1 MRPALTVASNYG
13 RFLVGMAA
21 VAVVTPQAIAAVGID
36 RFGVWSLAAATC
48 GFIALLELGIA
59 TTSMRFAAEAEGAAD
74 PLQRDA
80 QLSTLLVAQL
90 PLAIA
95 MLLAGWLGAA
105 PLAAAFGLGT
115 GAAREFVNIVHLGA
129 TTAACVLPLALWRA
143 ALAARGYLHVS
154 NLVDGVAIAFGACVS
169 VVGLAQGLGVMA
181 LAWGAA
187 ATVLLPAPLLY
198 VAVRKRV
205 PDLGLSWRR
214 ASRQGWRQMRNFAG
228 AAVSANSANL
238 AAQRLEPVLVSAFLP
253 LGAVGQYSVAA
264 RIAEYSLLLGRQ
276 LSSALTP
283 MVARAH
289 GAGDSNA
296 VRVAL
301 LVGTRFQLAL
311 MLPFA
316 LLLAWHAP
324 AVLHAWLGPT
334 VTQAGVPL
342 QLLCVAFGLA
352 SVAMNPAICLGMT
365 GRHRLVAQ
373 AALGGAALRLLA
385 GALMLGPFGLVGVG
399 AAAIAVALAVDV
411 GVVVVCACRHA
422 GVPLRTFFTQA
433 VAPALPGLLAAAT
446 VAAALER
453 WHPPATLGEI
463 FAQCLA
469 AGIAFVALFVPFG
482 VRGHFPPH
490 SRTAGSPNLEV
501 PVQ

>member
-1 MRPALTVASNYG
+1 
-13 RFLVGMAA
+13 
-21 VAVVTPQAIAAVGID
+21 
-36 RFGVWSLAAATC
+36 
-48 GFIALLELGIA
+48 
-59 TTSMRFAAEAEGAAD
+59 
-74 PLQRDA
+74 
-80 QLSTLLVAQL
+80 
-90 PLAIA
+90 

-115 GAAREFVNIVHLGA
+115 AAAREFVNVVHLGA
-129 TTAACVLPLALWRA
+129 TTAACALPLALWRA
-143 ALAARGYLHVS
+143 ALAARGHLHVS
-154 NLVDGVAIAFGACVS
+154 NLVDGVAIAIGACVA
-169 VVGLAQGLGVMA
+169 VAGLAQGLGVMA
-181 LAWGAA
+181 LACGAA
-187 ATVLLPAPLLY
+187 ATILLPAPLLFA
-198 VAVRKRV
+198 AVRARV
-205 PDLGLSWRR
+205 PDLRLSWRR
-214 ASRQGWRQMRNFAG
+214 ASRHEWRQMRNFAA

-238 AAQRLEPVLVSAFLP
+238 AAQRLEPVLVNAFLP

-264 RIAEYSLLLGRQ
+264 RIAEYALLLGRQ

-289 GAGDSNA
+289 GAGDADA

-324 AVLHAWLGPT
+324 AILNAWLGPAAA
-334 VTQAGVPL
+334 QAGLPL
-342 QLLCVAFGLA
+342 QLLCAAFAVASA
-352 SVAMNPAICLGMT
+352 AMNPAICLGMT

-385 GALMLGPFGLVGVG
+385 GALLLGPFGLVGVG
-399 AAAIAVALAVDV
+399 AAAIAVALVVDL

-422 GVPLRTFFTQA
+422 GVPLRTFFGQA

-446 VAAALER
+446 VAASLQR
-453 WHPPATLGEI
+453 WHPPVTLGEI
-463 FAQCLA
+463 LAQCLA
-469 AGIAFVALFVPFG
+469 AGVAFVALFVPFG
-482 VRGHFPPH
+482 LRGHFPRR
-490 SRTAGSPNLEV
+490 SRTVDSPIQEV

>member
-1 MRPALTVASNYG
+1 MRPALTIASNYG
-13 RFLVGMAA
+13 RFVVGMAS
-21 VAVVTPQAIAAVGID
+21 VAVVTPKAIAAVGIE
-36 RFGVWSLAAATC
+36 RLGVWSLAAATC
-48 GFIALLELGIA
+48 GVIALLELGIA
-59 TTSMRFAAEAEGAAD
+59 TTSMRFAAESEGAAD
-74 PLQRDA
+74 RSRRDA
-80 QLSTLLVAQL
+80 QLSTLLMAQL
-90 PLAIA
+90 PLALA
-95 MLLAGWLGAA
+95 MLVAGWLGAA
-105 PLAAAFGLGT
+105 PLAAAFGLGAET
-115 GAAREFVNIVHLGA
+115 AREFVKVVHLGA
-129 TTAACVLPLALWRA
+129 TAAACALPLALWRA
-143 ALAARGYLHVS
+143 ALAARGHLHLS
-154 NLVDGVAIAFGACVS
+154 NLVDGVAIAVGACVS
-169 VVGLAQGLGVMA
+169 VAGLAQGLGVMA

-187 ATVLLPAPLLY
+187 TTVLLPAPLLF
-198 VAVRKRV
+198 VAVRSRV

-214 ASRQGWRQMRNFAG
+214 ASRREWREMRNFAA

-238 AAQRLEPVLVSAFLP
+238 AAQRLEPVLVNAFLP

-264 RIAEYSLLLGRQ
+264 RIAEYALLLGRQ

-289 GAGDSNA
+289 GAGDTNA

-316 LLLAWHAP
+316 LFLAWHAP
-324 AVLHAWLGPT
+324 AILHAWLGPT
-334 VTQAGVPL
+334 ASEAGVPL
-342 QLLCVAFGLA
+342 QLLSVAFALA

-385 GALMLGPFGLVGVG
+385 GALLLGPFGLVGVG

-422 GVPLRTFFTQA
+422 GVPLRRFFSEA

-446 VAAALER
+446 VVAVLER
-453 WHPPATLGEI
+453 WHSPVTLVEI
-463 FAQCLA
+463 FAQCLIAGA
-469 AGIAFVALFVPFG
+469 AFLALFVPFG
-482 VRGHFPPH
+482 LRGYFPPR
-490 SRTAGSPNLEV
+490 SRAANPPTQEI